1 MDLVFCVCRWLWH
14 EFWDINGW
22 YDGTGGEHRSGY
34 WNGVPVASLLGDAPT
49 ATTLP
54 NFDPGRDAFAGL
66 LIAKGAVD
74 ETESDSTKYQSWV
87 SSTDGIT
94 LNGSVS
100 LTFWSAM
107 KNFNTD
113 TNGIVDAFLL
123 DADANGDNGS
133 VIAQGQKDV
142 DPWSG
147 ESSTWVEH
155 TIDFGSVSYT
165 VNPGRTLTLKIIV
178 NTLSGNDMWFA
189 YDTTL
194 YPSILEVN
202 W

>member
-1 MDLVFCVCRWLWH
+1 
-14 EFWDINGW
+14 
-22 YDGTGGEHRSGY
+22 
-34 WNGVPVASLLGDAPT
+34 
-49 ATTLP
+49 
-54 NFDPGRDAFAGL
+54 
-66 LIAKGAVD
+66 
-74 ETESDSTKYQSWV
+74 
-87 SSTDGIT
+87 
-94 LNGSVS
+94 
-100 LTFWSAM
+100 M

-202 W
+202 